1 MKISQLIATKQK
13 TQYHESVASRLPRGI
28 KSQQQLLNFGYG
40 IAVRDLG
47 LSKASSLNEN
57 FAAKLVNSYH
67 KQCLDE
73 GIGSFLGKAAGNVAG
88 AVGAAGRGLKGAWQD
103 AKQGYSNAKAAWD
116 PKDAPGTYPN
126 AAGAA
131 PTGAEPAAPT
141 AAPAPAPT
149 GAAPTTEPAPTGAAP
164 APAAEPTAPAPAAG
178 DISSIMQTIDKLDK
192 PTKQQLAGELEK
204 NIAAAPE
211 PAPTTEPA
219 AGTPP
224 AAPGTPPAAEPAGTT
239 YDPEKAAADKAAKNQ
254 ADADQRNA
262 DIEKTKQANAAKNQ
276 QDAAIKA
283 AADAAKAKPAFQ
295 QTASDK
301 LAIKAAAD
309 KGIREAKKKLKKKVV
324 AEFKSNFLGRM
335 I

>member
-28 KSQQQLLNFGYG
+28 KSQQQLLNFGYE

-103 AKQGYSNAKAAWD
+103 AKQGYATAKSAWD
-116 PKDAPGTYPN
+116 PKDAPGTYPTGATP
-126 AAGAA
+126 AAAPAPGAA
-131 PTGAEPAAPT
+131 PAATPASEPAPAATPAAPT
-141 AAPAPAPT
+141 AAPAPST
-149 GAAPTTEPAPTGAAP
+149 
-164 APAAEPTAPAPAAG
+164 G
-178 DISSIMQTIDKLDK
+178 DIGSIMQTIDKLDK

-211 PAPTTEPA
+211 PTPAEPAAAPTTPA
-219 AGTPP
+219 TDTATP
-224 AAPGTPPAAEPAGTT
+224 GPAGTT
-239 YDPEKAAADKAAKNQ
+239 YDPEKAAADKLAKGQ
-254 ADADQRNA
+254 ADQQLAQQQMDA
-262 DIEKTKQANAAKNQ
+262 TKQANAAKNQ

-309 KGIREAKKKLKKKVV
+309 KGIREAEEKKKKLKKKKIV
-324 AEFKSNFLGRM
+324 AEFKSNFLGRT